1 MPLLT
6 VEDLKRLNDIAPH
19 ACAYCRHAVRRNY
32 CRQCDVFFDAGHM
45 EGCQIAQHEGSHET
59 HRTY

>member
-1 MPLLT
+1 
-6 VEDLKRLNDIAPH
+6 
-19 ACAYCRHAVRRNY
+19 
-32 CRQCDVFFDAGHM
+32 VFFDAGHM